1 MGHMHYAR
9 QYIAYLLAERGSSS
23 RTVDAYT
30 HDLNKYLEFLGEQG
44 IDDSSEITR
53 NDILSYERAL
63 SGLGLAP
70 ATIKRK
76 ISVVKGYHRFLVL
89 EGYAKKNAASNVSLP
104 KQPEALPEVVSI
116 EKMQELLD
124 GCDVSTPLAR
134 RNRTILEVLYGCG
147 LRVSELCGLDLDRVL
162 LNEGYLRVMGK
173 GAKERVVPISGY
185 ALTWLSSY
193 IAEDRPLI
201 RCSTT
206 TPSAAVFVNAHGRR
220 ISRQSVCKIVE
231 REGLRA
237 GIKGLHPHTLRHS
250 FATHLLEGGA
260 DLRAIQEMLGH
271 ANISTTQIYTH
282 VQTRQLLEE
291 YLSAHP
297 RAALC

>member
-9 QYIAYLLAERGSSS
+9 QYIAYLLAERGSSP

-30 HDLNKYLEFLGEQG
+30 RDLNQYLEFMAEKG
-44 IDDSSEITR
+44 IGDSSEITR
-53 NDILSYERAL
+53 NDILAYEREL
-63 SGLGLAP
+63 SEMGRTP

-76 ISVVKGYHRFLVL
+76 ISVVKGYHRFIVL
-89 EGYAKKNAASNVSLP
+89 EGYVKKNAASNVGLP
-104 KQPEALPEVVSI
+104 KQPEALPDVISI
-116 EKMQELLD
+116 EKMQELLE
-124 GCDVSTPLAR
+124 GCDVSTPLSR

-173 GAKERVVPISGY
+173 GAKERVVPLSGY
-185 ALTWLSSY
+185 ALSWLSAY

-206 TPSAAVFVNAHGRR
+206 TPNAAVFVNAHGRR
-220 ISRQSVCKIVE
+220 VSRQSVCKIVE

-282 VQTRQLLEE
+282 VQTRQLVEE

-297 RAALC
+297 RAALH

>member
-9 QYIAYLLAERGSSS
+9 QYIAYLLAERGSSP
-23 RTVDAYT
+23 RTVEAYT
-30 HDLNKYLEFLGEQG
+30 RDLDQYLEFVCGLGV
-44 IDDSSEITR
+44 DDSADITR
-53 NDILSYERAL
+53 NDILAFERKL
-63 SGLGLAP
+63 VEGDLAP
-70 ATIKRK
+70 STVKRK
-76 ISVVKGYHRFLVL
+76 ISVVKGYHRFIVL
-89 EGYAKKNAASNVSLP
+89 EGYAGKNPASTVALP
-104 KQPEALPEVVSI
+104 KQPGALPDVISI

-134 RNRTILEVLYGCG
+134 RNRAMLEVLYGCG

-173 GAKERVVPISGY
+173 GAKERVVPLSGY
-185 ALTWLSSY
+185 ALEWLSSY
-193 IAEDRPLI
+193 LAEDRPLI
-201 RCSTT
+201 RCRTT
-206 TPSAAVFVNAHGRR
+206 TPNAAVFVNAHGRR

-231 REGLRA
+231 REGLRV

-271 ANISTTQIYTH
+271 ASISTTQIYTH
-282 VQTRQLLEE
+282 VQTRQLIEE

-297 RAALC
+297 RAMLR